1 MTLQK
6 PGIVF
11 MGTPRFA
18 VPSLDILIQN
28 GYPVKAVV
36 TAVDKPSGR
45 GLKIRESDVKRAAI
59 ASGIPVLQPPNLKDE
74 GFERKLRE
82 LSADLYI
89 VVAFRM
95 LPENVWSIPP
105 MGTVN
110 LHASLLPSYRGAAPV
125 NHAIIN
131 GEKVSG
137 VTTFLIEKDIDT
149 GKILLQ
155 EKVQITETDTAG
167 TLHDRLMFIG
177 SGLVLR
183 TVEAITQGEVE
194 PISQDQIQVPGDLPL
209 APKISK
215 TDCRINWT
223 EPVGK
228 IYDFVRGLNPYPAAW
243 TILHSSDR
251 SVKLKIFEVE
261 KIEGTRYASPGR
273 VVVIKNDLVIG
284 AGDGSVVVRK
294 IQAEG
299 KKLMSGSEFVKGFR
313 PAQEASCL

>member
-1 MTLQK
+1 
-6 PGIVF
+6 
-11 MGTPRFA
+11 MGTPKFA
-18 VPSLDILIQN
+18 VPSLEMLLQN

-36 TAVDKPSGR
+36 TTADKPSGR
-45 GLKIRESDVKRAAI
+45 GLKIRVSEVKRAAI
-59 ASGIPVLQPPNLKDE
+59 ANGIPVLQPPNLKDE
-74 GFERKLRE
+74 GFEEKLRE

-95 LPENVWSIPP
+95 LPEKVWSIPP

-110 LHASLLPSYRGAAPV
+110 LHASLLPCYRGAAPI

-131 GEKVSG
+131 GDKVSG
-137 VTTFLIEKDIDT
+137 VTTFFIEKEIDT

-155 EKVQITETDTAG
+155 EKVMITETDTAG

-177 SGLVLR
+177 ADLVLK
-183 TVEAITQGEVE
+183 TVEEITQGAVE
-194 PISQDQIQVPGDLPL
+194 PISQDRIHVPGDLPL

-228 IYDFVRGLNPYPAAW
+228 IYNFVRGLNPYPAAW
-243 TILHSSDR
+243 TILNSADR
-251 SVKLKIFEVE
+251 MIKLKIFEIE
-261 KIEGTRYASPGR
+261 KIEGAHYASPGR
-273 VVVIKNDLVIG
+273 VLVMKNDLVIG

-313 PAQEASCL
+313 PGPEASCL

>member
-1 MTLQK
+1 
-6 PGIVF
+6 
-11 MGTPRFA
+11 MGTPKFA
-18 VPSLDILIQN
+18 VPSLEILLQN

-36 TAVDKPSGR
+36 TAADKPSGR

-59 ASGIPVLQPPNLKDE
+59 ANGIPVLQPPNLKDE
-74 GFERKLRE
+74 GFEEKLRE

-95 LPENVWSIPP
+95 LPEKVWSIPP

-110 LHASLLPSYRGAAPV
+110 LHASLLPCYRGAAPI

-137 VTTFLIEKDIDT
+137 VTTFFIEKAIDT

-155 EKVQITETDTAG
+155 EKVLITETDTAG

-177 SGLVLR
+177 AGLVLK
-183 TVEAITQGEVE
+183 TVEEITQGEVE
-194 PISQDQIQVPGDLPL
+194 PISQDRIRVPGDIPL

-215 TDCRINWT
+215 TDCRIDWS

-228 IYDFVRGLNPYPAAW
+228 IYNFVRGLNPYPAAW
-243 TILHSSDR
+243 TILHSADR
-251 SVKLKIFEVE
+251 VIKLKIFEIE
-261 KIEGTRYASPGR
+261 KIEGEHYTSPGQ
-273 VVVIKNDLVIG
+273 VLVKKNDLVIG

-313 PAQEASCL
+313 PGPEASCL